1 MFYFLV
7 AIGISLMVYGI
18 YKEKDN
24 LSILVKE
31 SPNKIEL
38 NELNRLSER
47 IENIEK
53 ILFFSDDFEA
63 YLNEENEILKK
74 DNEVA
79 YEEVENT
86 ISQNSIEKYKMIL
99 KYEKEN
105 HSLEEICS
113 LLDMKKGEVL
123 LLKNLYKTYKI

>member
-7 AIGISLMVYGI
+7 TIGISLIVYGI

-31 SPNKIEL
+31 KHNKIEL
-38 NELNRLSER
+38 NELNYLSKR

-53 ILFFSDDFEA
+53 ILFYSNDFEA

-74 DNEVA
+74 GNEVT

-86 ISQNSIEKYKMIL
+86 ISQNSLEKYKKIL
-99 KYEKEN
+99 QYEKEN

>member
-7 AIGISLMVYGI
+7 TIGISLIVYGI

-31 SPNKIEL
+31 KHNKIEL
-38 NELNRLSER
+38 NELNHLSKR

-53 ILFFSDDFEA
+53 ILFYSNDFED

-74 DNEVA
+74 GNEVT

-86 ISQNSIEKYKMIL
+86 ISQNSLEKYKKIL
-99 KYEKEN
+99 QYEKEN

>member
-7 AIGISLMVYGI
+7 TIGISLIVYGI

-31 SPNKIEL
+31 KHNKIEL
-38 NELNRLSER
+38 NELNHLSKR

-53 ILFFSDDFEA
+53 ILFYSNDFEA

-74 DNEVA
+74 GNEVT

-86 ISQNSIEKYKMIL
+86 ISQNSLEKYKKIL
-99 KYEKEN
+99 QYEKEN